1 MIKKVLIAN
10 RGEIAVRIIRACRE
24 MGIETVA
31 VYSEADREALHTKLA
46 DEAVCI
52 GPAASS
58 ESYLSMDRIISAT
71 IVTGADAIHP
81 GFGFLSE
88 NSRFAEL
95 CEQCNITFIGPDSE
109 VIAKLGNKQ
118 EARNT
123 MAAAGVPVIPGSTE
137 PIFNARTGAAIAEEI
152 GYPVIVK
159 AALGGGG
166 KGMRIANTP
175 EEFERS
181 FQTAQ
186 KETQSAFGDNT
197 MYIEHFVQH
206 PRHIEF
212 QILADQYG
220 NVVHLGERDCSIQRN
235 HQKMIEESPSIA
247 LSDELRERMGEAAVK
262 AAKAAGYQNAG
273 TIEFLLEKNG
283 NFYFMEMNT
292 RIQVEHPVTEWVTGI
307 DLIKEQIR
315 IASGRKLA
323 FTQEDIHLRG
333 HAIEC
338 RINAENPG
346 KGFRPSPGTITDMYL
361 PGGKGIR
368 IDSAIYSGYT
378 IPPYYDSMVAKLIVW
393 AKNRGEAIRKMQS
406 ALGEV
411 IIEGIDT
418 NVDYQYEILGRPD
431 YLSGDI
437 DIEFIAENEEALHKA
452 LYS

>member
-1 MIKKVLIAN
+1 M
-10 RGEIAVRIIRACRE
+10 
-24 MGIETVA
+24 
-31 VYSEADREALHTKLA
+31 YSEADKEALHTKLA

-52 GPAASS
+52 GPAPSKD
-58 ESYLSMDRIISAT
+58 SYLSMDRIISAT
-71 IVTGADAIHP
+71 IITGADAIHP

-88 NSRFAEL
+88 NSKFAKL
-95 CEQCNITFIGPDSE
+95 CEDCGITFIGPDSD
-109 VIAKLGNKQ
+109 VISRLGNKQ

-123 MAAAGVPVIPGSTE
+123 MTAAGVPVIPGSTE
-137 PIFNARTGAAIAEEI
+137 AIYDVETGAKTAAEI

-166 KGMRIANTP
+166 KGMRVADTP
-175 EEFERS
+175 EEFENA

-186 KETQSAFGDNT
+186 KETEMAFGDNT
-197 MYIEHFVQH
+197 MYIEHFVEN

-212 QILADQYG
+212 QILADKYG
-220 NVVHLGERDCSIQRN
+220 NVIHLGERDCSIQRN

-247 LSDELRERMGEAAVK
+247 LNSKLREKMGYAAVT
-262 AAKAAGYQNAG
+262 AAKAAGYENAG

-307 DLIKEQIR
+307 DLVKEQIR
-315 IASGRKLA
+315 IASGEKLSYK
-323 FTQEDIHLRG
+323 QEDVHLSG

-338 RINAENPG
+338 RINAENPE

-378 IPPYYDSMVAKLIVW
+378 IPPYYDSMVAKLVVW
-393 AKNRGEAIRKMQS
+393 AKNRKEAIRKMQS
-406 ALGEV
+406 ALGEI

-418 NVDYQYEILGRPD
+418 NVDYQYEILHHPD
-431 YLSGDI
+431 YLKGNI
-437 DIEFIAENEEALHKA
+437 DIGFIENMQVKA
-452 LYS
+452 Q

>member
-1 MIKKVLIAN
+1 MIKKILIAN

-52 GPAASS
+52 GPAPSA
-58 ESYLSMDRIISAT
+58 ESYLSMERILSAT

-95 CEQCNITFIGPDSE
+95 CEKCNITFIGPDSKT
-109 VIAKLGNKQ
+109 IAKLGNKQ

-123 MAAAGVPVIPGSTE
+123 MIDAGVPVIPGSSV
-137 PIFNARTGAAIAEEI
+137 PVYDAQTGAALAQET
-152 GYPVIVK
+152 GYPVIIK

-166 KGMRIANTP
+166 KGMRVAWTP
-175 EEFERS
+175 EEFEQS
-181 FQTAQ
+181 FRTAQ
-186 KETQSAFGDNT
+186 KETENAFADNT
-197 MYIEHFVQH
+197 MYIEHFVQN

-212 QILADQYG
+212 QILADSYG
-220 NVVHLGERDCSIQRN
+220 NVIHLGERDCSIQRN

-247 LSDELRERMGEAAVK
+247 LSEELRAKMGEAAVK
-262 AAKAAGYQNAG
+262 AAKAAGYVNAG

-307 DLIKEQIR
+307 DLVKEQIR
-315 IASGRKLA
+315 IASGRKLSYK
-323 FTQEDIHLRG
+323 QEEIHLHG
-333 HAIEC
+333 HVIEC
-338 RINAENPG
+338 RINAENPQ
-346 KGFRPSPGTITDMYL
+346 KGFRPSPGTIHDMYL

-393 AKNRGEAIRKMQS
+393 AKNRNEAIQKMQS

-418 NVDYQYEILGRPD
+418 NVDYQYEILQHPD
-431 YLSGDI
+431 FCSGNI
-437 DIEFIAENEEALHKA
+437 DVGFIEQKMETEKVL
-452 LYS
+452 